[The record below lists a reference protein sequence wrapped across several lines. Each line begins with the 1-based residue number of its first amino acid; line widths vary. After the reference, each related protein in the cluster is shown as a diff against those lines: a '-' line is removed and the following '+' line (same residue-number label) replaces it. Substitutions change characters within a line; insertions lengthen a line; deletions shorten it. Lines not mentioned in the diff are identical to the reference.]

1 MVAYTESSIG
11 SMAFRCTKAV
21 VMKNENTEIVVMW
34 CSLMEVASLILMWI
48 CEARSARR
56 NDTTSSETR
65 HDHPF
70 TANKHCCE
78 IQKIIIITM
87 LMKLRTADI
96 GVVVHQHRTLRWKRD
111 RYYPFLSWVVLLLLF
126 TLAIVYASLSWR
138 NMSSSGGGTVRSS
151 AAHPG
156 RVAEHYTEE
165 HSEPTAATVYYPP
178 APPLDV
184 LRSRYK
190 NVPHSTIMVLFVLS
204 RQDSYLQQRIAAL
217 HYAFGDNLLL
227 IWDSGDTQCP
237 HDFFSSAAAT
247 TGDDI
252 VRCVDYTHQSIS
264 TTNQYSSKKGLER
277 AAMWAIANRDD
288 LSYVWFLED
297 DVEYYPDI
305 GELIKVVDGTH
316 IADDLATADLLS
328 HMPFSDPKRNE
339 NGEEVEWSWLGTVL
353 RQTAEY
359 DPFENTPIRHA
370 MFNLFRVSSLLL
382 EKMHE
387 FYQRNHDSWAYFEA
401 LLPTLVNQHH
411 FHSELW
417 TDYMLQTQNVSA
429 FFRYRPCF
437 TIMDQPGIYH
447 PVKYRNGTYE
457 AC

>member
-1 MVAYTESSIG
+1 M
-11 SMAFRCTKAV
+11 
-21 VMKNENTEIVVMW
+21 
-34 CSLMEVASLILMWI
+34 
-48 CEARSARR
+48 
-56 NDTTSSETR
+56 
-65 HDHPF
+65 P
-70 TANKHCCE
+70 
-78 IQKIIIITM
+78 
-87 LMKLRTADI
+87 MKLRTADI
-96 GVVVHQHRTLRWKRD
+96 VVVVHHHRTTTGSLLRWKRD
-111 RYYPFLSWVVLLLLF
+111 RFYYYPFLSLVLLLF
-126 TLAIVYASLSWR
+126 TLAIVYTSLSWR
-138 NMSSSGGGTVRSS
+138 NMSSSGGGTVGWS
-151 AAHPG
+151 ATGTPG
-156 RVAEHYTEE
+156 LVVEHYPEV
-165 HSEPTAATVYYPP
+165 HSEPTATATTAYHDPP

-190 NVPHSTIMVLFVLS
+190 NVPDSTIMVLFVLS

-227 IWDSGDTQCP
+227 IWDSGDTPCP
-237 HDFFSSAAAT
+237 SECFSSAAAT
-247 TGDDI
+247 TTTTGAG
-252 VRCVDYTHQSIS
+252 VRCVDYTHQEIS

-277 AAMWAIANRDD
+277 AAMWAVANRDH

-316 IADDLATADLLS
+316 MADDLATADLLS
-328 HMPFSDPKRNE
+328 HMPFSDPKRNA
-339 NGEEVEWSWLGTVL
+339 NGEEVEWFWLNTVL
-353 RQTAEY
+353 HQTAEY

-401 LLPTLVNQHH
+401 LLPTLVDQHH
-411 FHSELW
+411 LHSELW

-437 TIMDQPGIYH
+437 TTMDQPGIYH

>member
-1 MVAYTESSIG
+1 
-11 SMAFRCTKAV
+11 
-21 VMKNENTEIVVMW
+21 
-34 CSLMEVASLILMWI
+34 
-48 CEARSARR
+48 
-56 NDTTSSETR
+56 
-65 HDHPF
+65 
-70 TANKHCCE
+70 
-78 IQKIIIITM
+78 M
-87 LMKLRTADI
+87 LMKLRTADTV
-96 GVVVHQHRTLRWKRD
+96 VVVHHHRTTTGTLLRWKRD
-111 RYYPFLSWVVLLLLF
+111 RYYYYPFLSLVLLLF
-126 TLAIVYASLSWR
+126 TLAIVYTTSWSWR
-138 NMSSSGGGTVRSS
+138 NTMSSGGTVLGWSTP
-151 AAHPG
+151 APG
-156 RVAEHYTEE
+156 RLVAEQYMEE
-165 HSEPTAATVYYPP
+165 HSEPTAATAYHPP

-184 LRSRYK
+184 LRSSRYK
-190 NVPHSTIMVLFVLS
+190 NVPDSTIMVVFVLS

-227 IWDSGDTQCP
+227 IWDNGDTPCP
-237 HDFFSSAAAT
+237 HEFFSSAADAT
-247 TGDDI
+247 MTTEA

-277 AAMWAIANRDD
+277 AAMWAVDHRDD

-316 IADDLATADLLS
+316 IADDLATADFLS

-339 NGEEVEWSWLGTVL
+339 NGEEVEWAWLGTVL
-353 RQTAEY
+353 HQTAEY

-382 EKMHE
+382 ENMHQ

-401 LLPTLVNQHH
+401 LLPTLVGQHH
-411 FHSELW
+411 LHSELW
-417 TDYMLQTQNVSA
+417 TDYMLQTQHVSA

-437 TIMDQPGIYH
+437 TTMDQPGIYH